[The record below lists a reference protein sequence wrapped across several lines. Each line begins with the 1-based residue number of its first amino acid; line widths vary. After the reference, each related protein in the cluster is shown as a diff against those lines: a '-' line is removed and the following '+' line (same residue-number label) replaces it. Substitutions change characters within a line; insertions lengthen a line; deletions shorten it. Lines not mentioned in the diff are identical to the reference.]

1 MRFFLGLVVK
11 HAQTKAGLPGSRF
24 AILLPVLSA
33 LWACAVWTP
42 LPATTGFTSEQAVEV
57 FAAGYDSISEYYI
70 DRVELPSLALH
81 GMEGLHKID
90 PDLNVVRADSK
101 LTLAVGRAQIGEF
114 NVPQSNDPS
123 RWARLTASVVAAG
136 RSASQP
142 LRDAL
147 PEQVYKA
154 IFDAELAGLDP
165 FSRYASADRARDNR
179 ANRDGFG
186 GIGITLAVD
195 EDGIAVASVLAGT
208 PAEAQGLR
216 VGDRILFVDDEPLT
230 GMPVSDVLARLRGA
244 VGSTLNL
251 TIERD
256 SKRQIVALSRA
267 RIVPTTVT
275 VKREGE
281 AVIIRITGFNQGTA
295 RQVEE
300 AVEEAKATYGLRMK
314 GLILDLRGNPGGLL
328 DQAVAIS
335 ELFLPQGEI
344 LTTQGRHP
352 RSRQRYRAS
361 GSDLAEGLPMV
372 VLINGGS
379 ASAAEI
385 VAAAL
390 QDNRRALLVGT
401 ASYGKGSVQTVVR
414 LPNDGE
420 LTITWARMYSPLGFP
435 LNKFGVMPSVCTSQ
449 FTGTPEELLKDLRG
463 GSMPPGAAVAQRR
476 AATERGESG
485 ADGLRNACPARSLDS
500 ELDLKVARQL
510 IDEPQLYARVNTLY
524 QVATTP

>member
-1 MRFFLGLVVK
+1 MGFLLYARTAPAVTKMG
-11 HAQTKAGLPGSRF
+11 AQGWRF
-24 AILLPVLSA
+24 AAFVPFLAA
-33 LWACAVWTP
+33 LWACSAWTP
-42 LPATTGFTSEQAVEV
+42 QPAQTGFTTEQASEV

-70 DRVELPSLALH
+70 DRIEMPALALH
-81 GMEGLHKID
+81 GMEGLHKLD
-90 PDLNVVRADSK
+90 PDLSVVSGEGK

-114 NVPQSNDPS
+114 PIPQSNDP
-123 RWARLTASVVAAG
+123 L
-136 RSASQP
+136 
-142 LRDAL
+142 
-147 PEQVYKA
+147 
-154 IFDAELAGLDP
+154 LAGLDP

-186 GIGITLAVD
+186 GIGVTLSVD
-195 EDGIAVASVLAGT
+195 ETGIVVATVMPGT

-216 VGDRILFVDDEPLT
+216 VGDRIMLADGEPLT
-230 GMPVSDVLARLRGA
+230 GLPMGEVLTRLRGV

-251 TIERD
+251 TVERD
-256 SKRQIVALSRA
+256 NRRLVVSLSRA

-275 VKREGE
+275 MKREGD
-281 AVIIRITGFNQGTA
+281 AVMIRIAGFNQGTA

-300 AVEEAKATYGLRMK
+300 AVDEAKAAYGSALK
-314 GLILDLRGNPGGLL
+314 GIILDLRGNPGGLL

-344 LTTQGRHP
+344 LSTQGRHP
-352 RSRQRYRAS
+352 RSRQKYRAS
-361 GSDLAEGLPMV
+361 GSDVAEGLPMV

-379 ASAAEI
+379 ASASEI

-420 LTITWARMYSPLGFP
+420 LTITWARMFSPLGFP
-435 LNKFGVMPSVCTSQ
+435 LNKFGIMPSVCTSQ
-449 FTGTPEELLKDLRG
+449 SSGNNSDELLRDLRSG
-463 GSMPPGAAVAQRR
+463 ALSPGAAVAQRR
-476 AATERGESG
+476 AATERGEGG
-485 ADGLRNACPARSLDS
+485 AEAMRNACPARVLDT
-500 ELDLKVARQL
+500 EIDLKVARQL
-510 IDEPQLYARVNTLY
+510 IDDPPLYARVNTLY